1 MEQILDVE
9 FAERREEALRKAKD
23 LGDKNLQAALCCA
36 RTLPDDALRLPLLQ
50 LPDDPEYFHGEA
62 AQIVERKFMCSEL
75 YRAALSGSAQQVQ
88 DLVAPSVPTTGAPVL
103 TSFVH
108 HLPPTIFAEA
118 IHLMPVW
125 FVA

>member
-88 DLVAPSVPTTGAPVL
+88 DLVAPSVPTTGTPVL
-103 TSFVH
+103 TSIFH

-118 IHLMPVW
+118 IHLMPV
-125 FVA
+125 